1 MKVTVGKHTYEGTG
15 SRHEKTQKHMV
26 IQKDIKEDTEEHL
39 GMHKIG
45 GYSEWHRRGTYDD
58 IVGEHKKT

>member
-1 MKVTVGKHTYEGTG
+1 
-15 SRHEKTQKHMV
+15 MV